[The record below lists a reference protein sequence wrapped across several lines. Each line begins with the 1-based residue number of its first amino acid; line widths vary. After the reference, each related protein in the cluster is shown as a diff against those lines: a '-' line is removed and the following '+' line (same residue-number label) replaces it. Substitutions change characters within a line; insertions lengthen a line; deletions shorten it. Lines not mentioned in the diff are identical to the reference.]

1 MEAVFKFWKQGSG
14 EGIFEAGFEN
24 ITDVEAIQTID
35 IEFNN
40 TGNFIP
46 AFIYSQEELDQ
57 IQANNAAY
65 EEAMAVKK
73 ETKSRQYVPQP
84 KLIIPEFPK
93 TGKYFSPR
101 LLEELQ
107 KFTNLKE
114 INIIASGNAVEMDD
128 SFDGIAANC
137 QVNIVSGTSDST
149 VKSAVRAVAPVISTP
164 AELFA
169 LMQSTNT
176 EEMFGNYTLANDIDM
191 TGFVCESIG
200 REPTNFGGTFDG
212 QGYTI
217 RIADVS
223 STVFGGLFGLVVG
236 GTIQNINVVYTN
248 PNLTINGIAVGPFL
262 YSGGLVA
269 NPNLSITISNC
280 NVVYEGDVIINGDVN
295 GGFGNLYGFSGENP
309 VCNNC
314 SLTTK
319 GVMTFNAMSDVGGA
333 FGSIQQSIL
342 TNFTYTAENDISMA
356 TANGSSGGLIGY
368 VPNCEINNI
377 VCNIKNITFESQYDC
392 GGFTAGISS
401 STTVDNITFNAEN
414 ITINAPLSWSG
425 GFIGYTYNLSEI
437 NDVKFTIGDL
447 TVTDADRAAVYNG
460 SNNSSVEDNITGT
473 VNNVIITTT
482 NGAGGI
488 CGIAAVPSGT
498 TSQLNN
504 INCVILGT
512 AEFNSVYC
520 GGIVGGVGTAA
531 PKITTVSNCNCIFN
545 KSAVFN
551 GVSGTTFAGGMVGGI
566 PGSGQINV
574 SNSSVF
580 YGTNTE
586 FNATNIGG
594 IAAVNKGS
602 HTNSIVVYNNY
613 TFTGTTVE
621 ATFASGTGTETN
633 CFVNTFSTD
642 TLVIPNTNTVNVLAA
657 LADEPTTAWL
667 SGLLKIRQNLDVSN
681 NSQSLSSIF
690 TSSPA
695 TSNTA
700 KNNALNASMAFAG
713 VAYINT
719 TPSIIQPLL
728 VKYSSIL
735 PSNIRY
741 AVPDENNEI
750 DVSDATS
757 YYIYQNPAYIVPANK
772 TILSSTE
779 GDGSVAFDTEVVP
792 VGSKTTIN
800 DVVYN
805 VVGVGSSLIEV
816 VKGGNETTSSN
827 SLSIAFAIIAGVI
840 LLLVVVFTYLYG
852 WRGYMFLPVIIA
864 LVLAVLAIVYAF

>member
-1 MEAVFKFWKQGSG
+1 MEAVFKFWKQDSG

-24 ITDVEAIQTID
+24 ITDVESIQTID

-40 TGNFIP
+40 TGKFIP

-65 EEAMAVKK
+65 EEAM
-73 ETKSRQYVPQP
+73 TKVNSKRYTIPPEPEPV
-84 KLIIPEFPK
+84 IPEFPK

-114 INIIASGNAVEMDD
+114 INIIANGRPVEVDD
-128 SFDGIAANC
+128 SFPTYC
-137 QVNIVSGTSDST
+137 QVNIIDSTSDGA
-149 VKSAVRAVAPVISTP
+149 KSAVRAVVPVISTP
-164 AELFA
+164 ADLFA

-176 EEMFGNYTLANDIDM
+176 VEMADTYTLANDIDM

-200 REPTNFGGTFDG
+200 RIATPFTGFFVGN
-212 QGYTI
+212 GYTI

-223 STVFGGLFGLVVG
+223 STVFGGLFGLVTT
-236 GTIQNINVVYTN
+236 GTIQNVNVIYTN
-248 PNLTINGIAVGPFL
+248 ANLTLNGLIIITSPNTIV
-262 YSGGLVA
+262 YNGGLTA
-269 NPNLSITISNC
+269 SIDGLGNATNC
-280 NVVYEGDVIINGDVN
+280 NVVYDGNIIITGDRN
-295 GGFGNLYGFSGENP
+295 GGFGNLTNGAI
-309 VCNNC
+309 CDMC
-314 SLTTK
+314 TLTTN
-319 GVMTFNAMSDVGGA
+319 GTMTFNNGRSGGA
-333 FGSIQQSIL
+333 FANVFTNCTLS
-342 TNFTYTAENDISMA
+342 NFTYTAKDDIVINSTFVNSA
-356 TANGSSGGLIGY
+356 GCIGIVNESIVNNFTAVVNGNLSVVG
-368 VPNCEINNI
+368 NINN
-377 VCNIKNITFESQYDC
+377 
-392 GGFTAGISS
+392 GGC
-401 STTVDNITFNAEN
+401 
-414 ITINAPLSWSG
+414 
-425 GFIGYTYNLSEI
+425 IG
-437 NDVKFTIGDL
+437 
-447 TVTDADRAAVYNG
+447 
-460 SNNSSVEDNITGT
+460 
-473 VNNVIITTT
+473 
-482 NGAGGI
+482 
-488 CGIAAVPSGT
+488 
-498 TSQLNN
+498 
-504 INCVILGT
+504 
-512 AEFNSVYC
+512 
-520 GGIVGGVGTAA
+520 
-531 PKITTVSNCNCIFN
+531 
-545 KSAVFN
+545 AVFN
-551 GVSGTTFAGGMVGGI
+551 NSQITDINCTFKNINIENSGYTMGGFAGIINDTDVSNVVFNANDLTMNSPYDTSIFISDASGSTISNCSIVLTGNVLSSCLYFGGLCGYIGNGTTITITDCSCLVNKDVNCTQLDVDGYIGGMYGVIFGT
-566 PGSGQINV
+566 GQYI
-574 SNSSVF
+574 STNSSVF
-580 YGTNTE
+580 YGANTE
-586 FNATNIGG
+586 FNADYVGG
-594 IAAVNKGS
+594 IAVENNGS
-602 HTNSIVVYNNY
+602 HINDIVVYNNY
-613 TFTGTTVE
+613 TFTGTTV
-621 ATFASGTGTETN
+621 AAKFASGTGTETN

-642 TLVIPNTNTVNVLAA
+642 TSVIPNTNTANVLAA

-700 KNNALNASMAFAG
+700 KNNALNASMVFAG

-750 DVSDATS
+750 DVSDAMS

-779 GDGSVAFDTEVVP
+779 GDGSVTFDTEVVP

-864 LVLAVLAIVYAF
+864 VVLAVLAIVYAFN